1 MVSRHGYNTV
11 YAYNVD
17 KQPFMTENKKTT
29 ISVNIIKA
37 SDTFNETVDVE
48 NSELVAVTYANS
60 DFYLNYPSNSNPSQ
74 NLVFEK
80 FYDYTDIDI
89 NGWFILEYDAES
101 EKVYLKHFNTNKY
114 LTVYNKIG
122 IEDRVVL
129 KDEKS
134 DD

>member
-1 MVSRHGYNTV
+1 MKV
-11 YAYNVD
+11 
-17 KQPFMTENKKTT
+17 
-29 ISVNIIKA
+29 
-37 SDTFNETVDVE
+37 SDTFNETIDVQ

-60 DFYLNYPSNSNPSQ
+60 DFYLNYTSNTDPDNPEQ

-89 NGWFILEYDAES
+89 NGWFILEYDVES

-114 LTVYNKIG
+114 VTIYNKIG
-122 IEDRVVL
+122 IKDRVIL